1 MDREINNLYSRYEAL
16 SDSDFQGMS
25 IQELF
30 EHRHGM
36 LELQNKFGALLG
48 N

>member
-1 MDREINNLYSRYEAL
+1 MDRETINLYSRYEAL
-16 SDSDFQGMS
+16 SETDIQGMT

-30 EHRHGM
+30 EYRHGM
-36 LELQNKFGALLG
+36 LELQNKLGALLA